1 MNVEQT
7 RPITQFN
14 AVVQGDCLEVLR
26 RMPAGSADFVLTDPP
41 YLVRYRSR
49 DGRRIQND
57 ADGSWLLPAFREIFR
72 VLRRDSFCISFYGW
86 SQADKFIAAWRRA
99 GFHLAGHL
107 TFPKSYA
114 STERFLRYH
123 HETPICS
130 SKAILFVRPNAFLM
144 SSSGS
149 IQASNCIRRKNR
161 SAF

>member
-107 TFPKSYA
+107 TFPKSYRRL
-114 STERFLRYH
+114 SGSCGTTTRR
-123 HETPICS
+123 
-130 SKAILFVRPNAFLM
+130 LFARQRQ
-144 SSSGS
+144 SYSSGPTHS
-149 IQASNCIRRKNR
+149 
-161 SAF
+161 